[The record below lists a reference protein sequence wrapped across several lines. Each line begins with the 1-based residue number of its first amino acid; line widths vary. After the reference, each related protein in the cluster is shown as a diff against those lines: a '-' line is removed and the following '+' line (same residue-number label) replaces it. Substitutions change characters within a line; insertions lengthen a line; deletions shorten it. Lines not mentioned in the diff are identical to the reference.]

1 MASTTKS
8 LEEMLT
14 SDVDQSAFNAL
25 VGTLETQLD
34 PQITNQLNPT
44 TNNSS
49 QMTNRLNKTVT
60 ELNCANSTLLNNCS
74 PANQS
79 PSTNNNG
86 DSESNNLT
94 NNLVHSNSTV
104 LPPQTN
110 VNLQT
115 VNNNNNSNSSDA
127 ISKRIINNAINSS
140 DINNSSNA
148 ASSVTTTTSS
158 TTSNTNILSSNLPGA
173 LPASGYINQVTNSPS
188 TVCSFVYLQI
198 IYHHIIMQFNQL

>member
-86 DSESNNLT
+86 DSSSNNLT
-94 NNLVHSNSTV
+94 NNLVNSNSTV

-110 VNLQT
+110 VNS
-115 VNNNNNSNSSDA
+115 NSNSSDA

-148 ASSVTTTTSS
+148 APSVTTTTSS

-198 IYHHIIMQFNQL
+198 IYHHIIMQFNQLYLIIN